1 MPFLF
6 SRLKTKPRELMH
18 SKGSLF
24 SCLNFGL
31 FDLLAGPKEQVRS
44 I

>member
-1 MPFLF
+1 
-6 SRLKTKPRELMH
+6 MH

-31 FDLLAGPKEQVRS
+31 FDLFAGLKEQVRT